1 MRIMTAKTTERN
13 NNPKMQE
20 PMCVG
25 ACIKVNILCLILR
38 FIILHWVSTEI
49 GLRTA
54 MRKKKATV
62 FFVLNAVF
70 SSCLFK
76 APHLNIQ
83 SALIG

>member
-25 ACIKVNILCLILR
+25 ACVKVDVLCLILR
-38 FIILHWVSTEI
+38 FIILYWVSTEI

-54 MRKKKATV
+54 IGKKSNS
-62 FFVLNAVF
+62 FFL
-70 SSCLFK
+70 S
-76 APHLNIQ
+76 
-83 SALIG
+83 